1 MESETRAGV
10 VGVIYL
16 KTKQNKNQKKVIF
29 LFDPSMF
36 HDGVT
41 GQR

>member
-16 KTKQNKNQKKVIF
+16 KTKNKNQKKVIL

-36 HDGVT
+36 HDDVT
-41 GQR
+41 GQC